1 MVFAKNCL
9 LDRFKDFPDDKPFAV
24 ITGSDSWVN
33 SISDFQSIHE
43 EELTNKTMFLEIVD
57 NAGHHVHADQP
68 VIFND
73 FVLSLCNIVQKKFD
87 KANSVKGLET
97 KI

>member
-33 SISDFQSIHE
+33 YISDFKWIHE
-43 EELTNKTMFLEIVD
+43 EQLANKTMTLEIIED
-57 NAGHHVHADQP
+57 AGHHVHADQH

-73 FVLSLCNIVQKKFD
+73 LVLSLCNTAQNRFD
-87 KANSVKGLET
+87 EANSVKGLET
-97 KI
+97 RI